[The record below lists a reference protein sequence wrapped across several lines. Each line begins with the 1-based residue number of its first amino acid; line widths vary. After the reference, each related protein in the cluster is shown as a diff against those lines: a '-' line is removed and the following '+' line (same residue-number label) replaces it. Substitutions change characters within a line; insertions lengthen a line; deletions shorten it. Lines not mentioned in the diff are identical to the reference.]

1 MHDKIILSYDEQH
14 KGVTFDHGYSEE
26 GAKAYLEAHN
36 SLFRLKAYLKNFK
49 DFDSDTYR
57 GGADFSYLVDLSE
70 IDLALRHLLLEM
82 SIAVE
87 HFSKVHLL
95 YLVTEH
101 YPDEKTY
108 GLVEEYY
115 RSLDP
120 VSKEHI
126 DSMLSSSSQSPHT
139 CGLFDK
145 YAYESMG
152 KMCFNRLP
160 IWAYLEVTSFGN
172 FISFYRFWARQMGL
186 KNSDKKI
193 FYLLRTVKNARNGAA
208 HDSLFLSELRSV
220 NPPIEKREELLD
232 SIKID
237 IQKSI
242 SPTYT
247 ATKDLLSINSIYKNQ
262 KMCEIIT
269 CFYAYKELIISTTS
283 RRYTSFIHPYKKL
296 PENLLELLE
305 QFENQVSNFIEEVPD
320 SLDYKIRPVRSI
332 FIFLQLLL
340 TSWFLG

>member
-1 MHDKIILSYDEQH
+1 MPDKIILSYDEQVKFLKR

-26 GAKAYLEAHN
+26 EAKAYLEAHN

-49 DFDSDTYR
+49 DFNSDTYR
-57 GGADFSYLVDLSE
+57 GTDFFYLVDLSE

-87 HFSKVHLL
+87 YFSKVHLL

-101 YPDEKTY
+101 YPDGKAC

-120 VSKEHI
+120 VSKDHI

-145 YAYESMG
+145 YVYKSTG
-152 KMCFNRLP
+152 KKCFDHLP
-160 IWAYLEVTSFGN
+160 IWAYLEVMSFGN
-172 FISFYRFWARQMGL
+172 FTYFYRFCARQMGL

-193 FYLLRTVKNARNGAA
+193 FYLLRTVKSARNGAA
-208 HDSLFLSELRSV
+208 HDSLFLNGLREI
-220 NPPIEKREELLD
+220 NPSIEERDELLD
-232 SIKID
+232 LIKID
-237 IQKSI
+237 IRKSI
-242 SPTYT
+242 SPKYT
-247 ATKDLLSINSIYKNQ
+247 AAKDLLSINLIYGNQ
-262 KMCEIIT
+262 KICEI
-269 CFYAYKELIISTTS
+269 
-283 RRYTSFIHPYKKL
+283 KL

-305 QFENQVSNFIEEVPD
+305 QFEKQLSNFIKEVSD
-320 SLDYKIRPVRSI
+320 SLDYKFRPVRSI